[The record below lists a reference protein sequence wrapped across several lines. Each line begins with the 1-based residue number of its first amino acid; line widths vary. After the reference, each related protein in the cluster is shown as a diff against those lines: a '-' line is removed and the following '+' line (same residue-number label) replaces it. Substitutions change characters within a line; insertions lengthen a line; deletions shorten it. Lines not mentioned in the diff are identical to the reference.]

1 MKIKEVKMKVI
12 FAIVIVILLAPLISA
27 GVGIKWDRESV
38 LVNEEEETCLT
49 YSVYN
54 PWPDDSY
61 VTIEVSEQL
70 EAILIEQ
77 EAETKFIPAN
87 TASTEA
93 IPVEFCF
100 KIPEVYEDDCWLGV
114 MCKQECLEEQK
125 VYDGEVLVKSVQPDT
140 GGAAGSGSATAMSV
154 SAPLKIKINCN
165 PSSRNLTLIYVIV
178 AVISFIVII
187 LLYLKYRKSKVK
199 IAAMPQ
205 QTGQI

>member
-1 MKIKEVKMKVI
+1 MKIV

-38 LVNEEEETCLT
+38 LVNELEETCLT

-87 TASTEA
+87 TASIDA

-100 KIPEVYEDDCWLGV
+100 EIPEVYEDDCWLGV

-140 GGAAGSGSATAMSV
+140 GGTAGSGSATAMSV

-178 AVISFIVII
+178 AVISLIIII
-187 LLYLKYRKSKVK
+187 LLYLKYRKSKIK
-199 IAAMPQ
+199 IAALPQ
-205 QTGQI
+205 QTGQV